1 MLICKIFGHKYEK
14 QNENVSCDK
23 LFGFPESG
31 TSNSHRMYRIIT
43 KDVCIRCGKVSDDI
57 KISSVFHK
65 AQPTDYLKHLKRKIK

>member
-23 LFGFPESG
+23 LFGFPESA

-43 KDVCIRCGKVSDDI
+43 RNVCTRCGKIGDVI
-57 KISSVFHK
+57 EISSAFHK
-65 AQPTDYLKHLKRKIK
+65 VQPVGYFKHLKRKIK